1 MSDDEKIT
9 REKKP
14 LSEAKLAAIEKMK
27 EGRKRSLE
35 AKRKVKEEEKQKKKD
50 MKKAIKMRVEE
61 EMNAP
66 TSLPLGD
73 EDFMED
79 LTQKAI
85 HIDEEP
91 VIINEDELDCNKVGA
106 PEPAASD
113 LVSDY
118 NEPEP
123 EPKPKPKRKPRKQKV
138 APSREEPSDEEDEP
152 EFKEMFNMNRD
163 PNFRRPSRTIIHN
176 YYGAG
181 HMPQQQHAPASL
193 YNAPASLPTPAVEA
207 EPEEEYEEEE
217 QYYDETPQYSPS
229 AMGGIRFV

>member
-27 EGRKRSLE
+27 EGRKRSL
-35 AKRKVKEEEKQKKKD
+35 
-50 MKKAIKMRVEE
+50 E

-106 PEPAASD
+106 P
-113 LVSDY
+113 
-118 NEPEP
+118 
-123 EPKPKPKRKPRKQKV
+123 
-138 APSREEPSDEEDEP
+138 
-152 EFKEMFNMNRD
+152 
-163 PNFRRPSRTIIHN
+163 
-176 YYGAG
+176 
-181 HMPQQQHAPASL
+181 
-193 YNAPASLPTPAVEA
+193 
-207 EPEEEYEEEE
+207 
-217 QYYDETPQYSPS
+217 
-229 AMGGIRFV
+229 